1 MGKYKI
7 EYYHRKDGSCPAIEF
22 LDSLDVKHRAKML
35 KSIQL
40 VEEYGVELRE
50 PYSKPLG
57 DGIFEFRAKLGTDI
71 MRVLYFF
78 CSGKCVILTN
88 GFFKKTQKTPT
99 KIQNYAKQCRAEYLK
114 ERGETIE

>member
-1 MGKYKI
+1 MGNYKI
-7 EYYHRKDGSCPAIEF
+7 EYFHRKDGSCPTIEF
-22 LDSLDVKHRAKML
+22 LDSLDMKHRAKML

-50 PYSKPLG
+50 PYSKSVG

-78 CSGKCVILTN
+78 CADRCVVLTN
-88 GFFKKTQKTPT
+88 GFLKKTQKTPDA
-99 KIQNYAKQCRAEYLK
+99 ILNYAKQCRAEYLK
-114 ERGETIE
+114 ERRETNE